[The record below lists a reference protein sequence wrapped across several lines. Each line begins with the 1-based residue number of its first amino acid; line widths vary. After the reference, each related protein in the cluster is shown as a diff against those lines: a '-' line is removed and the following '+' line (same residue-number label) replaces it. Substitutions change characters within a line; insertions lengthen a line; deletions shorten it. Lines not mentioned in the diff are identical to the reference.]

1 MKNTFQKQI
10 SINDII
16 LSEVTTGPIETSMT
30 ASGTVV
36 PAFDEINTAPFP
48 FRIVET
54 YLKEGDSV
62 IDSFRSAD

>member
-1 MKNTFQKQI
+1 
-10 SINDII
+10 
-16 LSEVTTGPIETSMT
+16 MT